1 MRFGRKMQPATKAFN
16 VGRFFEKFY
25 YTKLPVGRPS
35 RLPHLCRHVWV
46 NVAFAISCRIKLS
59 RRIWFGQSQA
69 AEPPVLVKQ
78 AIDS

>member
-1 MRFGRKMQPATKAFN
+1 MQPATKAFN

-46 NVAFAISCRIKLS
+46 NVVFAISRRFKL
-59 RRIWFGQSQA
+59 RWRIWFGQSRP
-69 AEPPVLVKQ
+69 AEPAVLVKQ
-78 AIDS
+78 AIGS